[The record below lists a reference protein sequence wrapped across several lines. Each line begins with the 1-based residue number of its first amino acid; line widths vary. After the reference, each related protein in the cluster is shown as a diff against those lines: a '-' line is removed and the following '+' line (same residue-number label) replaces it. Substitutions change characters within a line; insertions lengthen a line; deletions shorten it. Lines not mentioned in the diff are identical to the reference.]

1 MLLSMT
7 GFGKAICELTNKK
20 IIIEI
25 KSLNSKQIDI
35 YSRLPGLYKEK
46 DIYIRNL
53 ISSKLFRGK
62 IDVSI
67 HIDSADIGRDS
78 IINKELVKSYFK
90 QLVDV
95 SDDLGVND
103 KSDLFSVVM
112 RLPDVLKQEKEELNE
127 EEWNTIKNSIEDA
140 LDNLIL
146 FRQQEG
152 VVLKKD
158 IEQRIVAILKLQ
170 EELEPFEKERIV
182 KIKEKLKNSL
192 KEIDNDEYDKN
203 RLEQELIY
211 YLEKLDITEEKIR
224 LAHHCN
230 FFLKTIELEEPV
242 GKKLGFIS
250 QEIGREI
257 NTLGSKANNSD
268 MQKIVIAMK
277 DELEKV
283 KEQVLNIL

>member
-1 MLLSMT
+1 MT